1 MGITPHIHV
10 THFSYFCCGYQTYP
24 EGWFRRKKLPHMKII
39 NLFQKPQKQ
48 MAVLVDPDKQTNNQ
62 HERVAKIAQNAG
74 IDFFFVGGSLLTSN
88 SLYHCIRT
96 LKENSDI
103 PVILFPGNTYQVSR
117 NADAML
123 FLSLIS
129 GRNPDML
136 IGMHVIAAPY
146 VKLSGIETMPTGY
159 MLIDSGKPTSVSY
172 MSNSF
177 PIPNDKN
184 DIAACTAMAGEML
197 GLQLIF
203 MDAGSGAETPVPP
216 GMIRFVKDS
225 IGIPLLVGGGIRT
238 AKAAKESLQAGAD
251 IIVVGNRFEE
261 NPELISEFAEVIK
274 NENAR

>member
-1 MGITPHIHV
+1 
-10 THFSYFCCGYQTYP
+10 
-24 EGWFRRKKLPHMKII
+24 MKII
-39 NLFQKPQKQ
+39 DLFQKQQKQ
-48 MAVLVDPDKQTNNQ
+48 IAVLIDPDKQTDRQ
-62 HERVAKIAQNAG
+62 LEKIAKIAQNADV
-74 IDFFFVGGSLLTSN
+74 DFFFVGGSLLTSD

-96 LKENSDI
+96 LKENCDI
-103 PVILFPGNTYQVSR
+103 PVVLFPGNTYQVSR

-159 MLIDSGKPTSVSY
+159 ILIDSGKPTSVSY

-197 GLQLIF
+197 GLRLIF

-238 AKAAKESLQAGAD
+238 AKTAKESLQAGAD

-261 NPELISEFAEVIK
+261 KPKLISKFAEVVK

>member
-1 MGITPHIHV
+1 
-10 THFSYFCCGYQTYP
+10 
-24 EGWFRRKKLPHMKII
+24 MKII
-39 NLFQKPQKQ
+39 DLFQKPQKQ
-48 MAVLVDPDKQTNNQ
+48 MAVLVDPDKQTDNQ
-62 HERVAKIAQNAG
+62 HEKIAKIAQNAG
-74 IDFFFVGGSLLTSN
+74 IDFFFVGGSLLTSD
-88 SLYHCIRT
+88 SLYRCIRT
-96 LKENSDI
+96 LKDNSDI

-146 VKLSGIETMPTGY
+146 VKLSGIETLPTGY

-177 PIPNDKN
+177 PIPNDKK

-197 GLQLIF
+197 GLRLIF

-225 IGIPLLVGGGIRT
+225 IGVPLLVGGGIRS

-261 NPELISEFAEVIK
+261 NPELISGFAEVVK
-274 NENAR
+274 NENAKR

>member
-1 MGITPHIHV
+1 
-10 THFSYFCCGYQTYP
+10 
-24 EGWFRRKKLPHMKII
+24 MKFID
-39 NLFQKPQKQ
+39 LFQKQQKQ
-48 MAVLVDPDKQTNNQ
+48 LAVLVDPDKQSDGE
-62 HERVAKIAQNAG
+62 HEKIARLAQEAG
-74 IDFFFVGGSLLTSN
+74 VDFFFVGGSLLTSDN
-88 SLYHCIRT
+88 LYHCIRT
-96 LKENSDI
+96 LKENSKI

-146 VKLSGIETMPTGY
+146 VKLSGLETLPTGY

-177 PIPNDKN
+177 PIPNDKK

-203 MDAGSGAETPVPP
+203 MDAGSGAKTPVPAE
-216 GMIRFVKDS
+216 MIRFVKDS
-225 IGIPLLVGGGIRT
+225 IGVPLLVGGGLRT
-238 AKAAKESLQAGAD
+238 PEAARETLQAGAD
-251 IIVVGNRFEE
+251 IIVVGNRFEQH
-261 NPELISEFAEVIK
+261 PELIADFSEVVK
-274 NENAR
+274 KENGENK

>member
-1 MGITPHIHV
+1 
-10 THFSYFCCGYQTYP
+10 
-24 EGWFRRKKLPHMKII
+24 
-39 NLFQKPQKQ
+39 
-48 MAVLVDPDKQTNNQ
+48 MAVLVDPDKQTDNQ
-62 HERVAKIAQNAG
+62 HEKIARIAQDAG

-177 PIPNDKN
+177 PIPNDKK

-197 GLQLIF
+197 GLRLIF
-203 MDAGSGAETPVPP
+203 MDAGSGAKTPVPTE
-216 GMIRFVKDS
+216 MIRFVKKS
-225 IGIPLLVGGGIRT
+225 VGIPLIVGGGIRT
-238 AKAAKESLQAGAD
+238 AKAAKESLRAGAD
-251 IIVVGNRFEE
+251 IIVVGNRFEKK
-261 NPELISEFAEVIK
+261 PELIVEFTEMIK
-274 NENAR
+274 RVNAK

>member
-1 MGITPHIHV
+1 
-10 THFSYFCCGYQTYP
+10 
-24 EGWFRRKKLPHMKII
+24 
-39 NLFQKPQKQ
+39 
-48 MAVLVDPDKQTNNQ
+48 
-62 HERVAKIAQNAG
+62 
-74 IDFFFVGGSLLTSN
+74 VGGSLLTSDN
-88 SLYHCIRT
+88 LYHCIRT
-96 LKENSDI
+96 LKENSKI

-146 VKLSGIETMPTGY
+146 VKLSGLETLPTGY

-177 PIPNDKN
+177 PIPNDKK

-203 MDAGSGAETPVPP
+203 MDAGSGAKTPIPSD
-216 GMIRFVKDS
+216 MIRFVKDS
-225 IGIPLLVGGGIRT
+225 ISVPLIVGGGLRSPEM
-238 AKAAKESLQAGAD
+238 AKKSLQAGAD
-251 IIVVGNRFEE
+251 IIVVGNRLEE
-261 NPELISEFAEVIK
+261 NPELITSFAEVVK
-274 NENAR
+274 KEKRGNR